1 MRATAACSSKKPSAA
16 ATASRWAAMTVSATG
31 SEPNA
36 HSSDTDFGAEN
47 VRSNAF
53 TDRARNPTSKGSRDT
68 GWLPSIRARRASAST
83 MPSTPSSTDQ
93 PPDHTPGASPTPA

>member
-36 HSSDTDFGAEN
+36 HSSDTDLGAEN

-53 TDRARNPTSKGSRDT
+53 TVRCRNPTSNGRPVT
-68 GWLPSIRARRASAST
+68 GWLPSTTARSTSAST